1 MLHGRNPTA
10 YQILNRGF
18 DHWFAA
24 SQDAVVGYVEAG
36 SWWVVG
42 GDPVC
47 RGQDLDRYSAEFEQA
62 AAARQR
68 KVCYL
73 GASDDL
79 RQAAGP
85 GHSSITI
92 GADPVCLPA
101 QWADHVAIHGSLR
114 AQLLR
119 AANKGV
125 TASRWNSDRASE
137 EGGLRE
143 CLAEWLDARGL
154 PPLHFLV
161 EPDTLGNL
169 ADRKV
174 FVAELAGTTVGFLV
188 ASPIPARS
196 AWIIEQLVR
205 RPGAP
210 NGTAELLVDCA
221 MGWCASQQ
229 VVEVSLGTAPLSD
242 RAGQLDSPAWL
253 RALLAWQRA
262 HARRF
267 YNFKGLEAFK
277 AKFWPDRWDPVFAIA
292 NQKSF
297 SPAALWAIV
306 AAYCEGSPLSLV
318 AAGVGSALRQ
328 ELRWILRR

>member
-24 SQDAVVGYVEAG
+24 SEDAVVGYVEAG

-47 RGQDLDRYSAEFEQA
+47 RGDQLDRYSAEFEQV

-73 GASDDL
+73 GASDAL
-79 RQAAGP
+79 RRAAGS
-85 GHSSITI
+85 GHSSTTI
-92 GADPVCLPA
+92 GADPVCRPA
-101 QWADHVAIHGSLR
+101 LWAGHIAAHSSLR
-114 AQLLR
+114 AQLHR

-125 TASRWNSDRASE
+125 TTSRWSSDRASGD
-137 EGGLRE
+137 GGLRE
-143 CLAEWLDARGL
+143 CLVEWLDARGL

-169 ADRKV
+169 VDRQV
-174 FVAELAGTTVGFLV
+174 FVAERDGTTVGFLV
-188 ASPIPARS
+188 ASPIPARR
-196 AWIIEQLVR
+196 AWIVEQLVR
-205 RPGAP
+205 RPSAP
-210 NGTAELLVDCA
+210 NGTAELLVDSA
-221 MGWCASQQ
+221 MGWCASHE
-229 VVEVSLGTAPLSD
+229 VEEVSLGTAPLSD
-242 RAGQLDSPAWL
+242 RAGRLDSPVWL

-262 HARRF
+262 HVRRF

-277 AKFWPDRWDPVFAIA
+277 AKFWPDRWDPVYAIA
-292 NQKSF
+292 NQKTF
-297 SPAALWAIV
+297 PFAALWAIV
-306 AAYCEGSPLSLV
+306 AAYCEGSPLSMLASGIGTAV
-318 AAGVGSALRQ
+318 RQ
-328 ELRWILRR
+328 ELRWILGR